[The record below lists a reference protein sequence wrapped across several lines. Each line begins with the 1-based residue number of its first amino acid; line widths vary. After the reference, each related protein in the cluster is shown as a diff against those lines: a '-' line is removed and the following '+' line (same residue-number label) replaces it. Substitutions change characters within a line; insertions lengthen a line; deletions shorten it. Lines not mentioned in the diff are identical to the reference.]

1 MVVVIGITTQLLKL
15 KRAQPVCPW
24 LAAAVAVLPA
34 TLLVNRLT
42 SIITTIMAGY
52 LYQMAPDLACS
63 LGRNKAT
70 NWTLSTALCAIF
82 GPKCTD
88 DWHWLLKNRTEWTTF
103 ISWRG
108 VIICIF
114 LKLAISKIR
123 RINFS
128 FLFFQKMGF
137 IRSAGKKLI
146 YRFSGFKTIAAIFL
160 SWCHLCGSART
171 FEINNLDTCV

>member
-1 MVVVIGITTQLLKL
+1 MVVVIAITTQLLKL

-24 LAAAVAVLPA
+24 LAVLLRLLFSPA

-70 NWTLSTALCAIF
+70 NWTLFGCTVCHIF
-82 GPKCTD
+82 WPKMYRAGTLT
-88 DWHWLLKNRTEWTTF
+88 WHWTTF
-103 ISWRG
+103 ISWRWG
-108 VIICIF
+108 HLHIFKTGNLWKSQRTCASIFHFLF
-114 LKLAISKIR
+114 LKK
-123 RINFS
+123 
-128 FLFFQKMGF
+128 KMAGF

-146 YRFSGFKTIAAIFL
+146 YQLSGFKTIAAIFL
-160 SWCHLCGSART
+160 TWCHLYG
-171 FEINNLDTCV
+171 